1 MSPLEVV
8 YAGIWLAFLVGI
20 VTYVLATL
28 WEAR

>member
-8 YAGIWLAFLVGI
+8 YVVIWLAFLVGI

>member
-8 YAGIWLAFLVGI
+8 YVVIWLAFLVGI
-20 VTYVLATL
+20 VTYVAATL